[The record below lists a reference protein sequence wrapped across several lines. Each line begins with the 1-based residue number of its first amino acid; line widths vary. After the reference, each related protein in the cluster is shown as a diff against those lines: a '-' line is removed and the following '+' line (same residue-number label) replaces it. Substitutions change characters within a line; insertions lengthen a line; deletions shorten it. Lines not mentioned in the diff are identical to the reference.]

1 MPHTY
6 TNGIVTFYED
16 ASPSGPGPFPAV
28 VLIHGHSVDLR
39 MWQYQVPALLEASA
53 ASGSASG
60 GGFRV
65 VRYDVRGHGRSMVP
79 PDGYTWENYAADLG
93 DLLDRINVD
102 RPASESLALDA
113 AHVVGLSMGG
123 GIALQFALDFPKRV
137 LSLTLVDPALPGFTY
152 SKDFSDRIQALVQAV
167 QVEGV
172 WPAFRNHWL
181 NHPLFDGLRSR
192 PEAFA
197 LLQEMVRGF
206 QAPEY
211 RGLPTAPEGY
221 RQPQIAER
229 LAEIA
234 APTLV
239 IAGEDDLPDF
249 RLIADLLA
257 ENITGARQAVL
268 PGCGHVPPM
277 EDPDAFNATL
287 IGFLCEVSPA
297 PT

>member
-1 MPHTY
+1 
-6 TNGIVTFYED
+6 
-16 ASPSGPGPFPAV
+16 
-28 VLIHGHSVDLR
+28 
-39 MWQYQVPALLEASA
+39 
-53 ASGSASG
+53 
-60 GGFRV
+60 
-65 VRYDVRGHGRSMVP
+65 MVP

-102 RPASESLALDA
+102 RPASESLALDT

-152 SKDFSDRIQALVQAV
+152 SEDFSDRIQALVHAV
-167 QVEGV
+167 AEGV
-172 WPAFRNHWL
+172 WPAFQSQWL
-181 NHPLFDGLRSR
+181 TQPLFDGLRSR

-197 LLQEMVRGF
+197 LLEEMVRGF

-211 RGLPTAPEGY
+211 RGVPTTPEGY
-221 RQPQIAER
+221 RQPQITAR

-277 EDPDAFNATL
+277 EDPEAFNAAL
-287 IGFLCEVSPA
+287 IAFLLEISPA
-297 PT
+297 PP

>member
-16 ASPSGPGPFPAV
+16 ASPPGPGPFPAV

-39 MWQYQVPALLEASA
+39 MWQYQVPALLEA
-53 ASGSASG
+53 
-60 GGFRV
+60 GFRA
-65 VRYDVRGHGRSMVP
+65 VRYDVRGHGRSMAP

-102 RPASESLALDA
+102 RPAVEGLALDA
-113 AHVVGLSMGG
+113 VHVVGLSMGG

-152 SKDFSDRIQALVQAV
+152 SEDFSDRIQALVQAV
-167 QVEGV
+167 QAEGV
-172 WPAFRNHWL
+172 WPAFRDHWL

-192 PEAFA
+192 PEAYA
-197 LLQEMVRGF
+197 LLEEMVRGF

-239 IAGEDDLPDF
+239 VAGEDDLPDF

-257 ENITGARQAVL
+257 ENIPGARQVLL

-277 EDPDAFNATL
+277 EDPDAFNAAL
-287 IGFLCEVSPA
+287 IGFL
-297 PT
+297 TDIGHR